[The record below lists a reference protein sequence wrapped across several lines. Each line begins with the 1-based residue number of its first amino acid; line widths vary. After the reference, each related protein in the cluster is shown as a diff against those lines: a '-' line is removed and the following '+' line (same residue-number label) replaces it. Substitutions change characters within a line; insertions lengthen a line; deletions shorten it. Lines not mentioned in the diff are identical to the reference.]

1 MSDKEIKLINDLA
14 KEQLKK
20 GVSRQEALDFL
31 IKIGVRTPTGRFTKP
46 YKNLGKVVK
55 SRECMTSGQI

>member
-1 MSDKEIKLINDLA
+1 MSNKEIKLINDLA

-20 GVSRQEALDFL
+20 GITREEALNSL
-31 IKIGVRTPTGRFTKP
+31 VHAGILTPNGAFTKP

-55 SRECMTSGQI
+55 PL